1 GSWYEMVCTQTP
13 AEIMA
18 WLVARKFD
26 VYVVDSN
33 MTGASALGICCT
45 IRAVDKEGAV
55 ICLSAD
61 DDERGPLLDAG
72 ADLFLK
78 MPDGASKLRQVLDDL
93 LDSPKSD
100 SLH

>member
-1 GSWYEMVCTQTP
+1 MVCTQTP

-33 MTGASALGICCT
+33 MSGASALGICCT

-55 ICLSAD
+55 ICLSPD
-61 DDERGPLLDAG
+61 DDDRETLLNAG

-78 MPDGASKLRQVLDDL
+78 MPDGAMKLRRVLDDL

-100 SLH
+100 SVH